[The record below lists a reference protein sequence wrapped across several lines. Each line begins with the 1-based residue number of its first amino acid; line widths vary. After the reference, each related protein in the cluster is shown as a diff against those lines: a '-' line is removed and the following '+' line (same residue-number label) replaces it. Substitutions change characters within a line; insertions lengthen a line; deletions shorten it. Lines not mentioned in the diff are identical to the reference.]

1 MSTLWQRVARA
12 GAGDDYASVYAA
24 RFQRLAEE
32 GQDVDGEAR
41 FVFSLVPP
49 PARVLDAGC
58 GTGRIA
64 ARLTALGYDGVV
76 GCDVDAAMVAVAR
89 RDFPDLDWHVAD
101 LATLDLG
108 TTYDLVLLAGN
119 VIPLLEPGTLE
130 TTCARLAAHL
140 GADGLLVA
148 GFGLDADHLPAGA
161 PPVPLGDVDA
171 AMAAA
176 GLEVRDRW
184 STWDGRPYDDT
195 GDSGGYVVAAWGRV
209 SA

>member
-24 RFQRLAEE
+24 RFRRLADE
-32 GQDVDGEAR
+32 GADVDGEAR

-64 ARLTALGYDGVV
+64 MRLHYLGYDVV
-76 GCDVDAAMVAVAR
+76 GCDVDPAMIRVAEQEA
-89 RDFPDLDWHVAD
+89 PELAWQVAD

-108 TTYDLVLLAGN
+108 SRHDLVLLAGN
-119 VIPLLEPGTLE
+119 VIPLLEPGTLAG
-130 TTCARLAAHL
+130 TCVRLAAHVE
-140 GADGLLVA
+140 DGGTLLA
-148 GFGLDADHLPAGA
+148 GFGLDAEHLPAGA
-161 PPVPLGDVDA
+161 PVVPLDEVDD

-176 GLEVRDRW
+176 GLAVRDRW
-184 STWDGRPYDDT
+184 ATWDSEPFVAG
-195 GDSGGYVVAAWGRV
+195 GGYAITAWG
-209 SA
+209 SHT